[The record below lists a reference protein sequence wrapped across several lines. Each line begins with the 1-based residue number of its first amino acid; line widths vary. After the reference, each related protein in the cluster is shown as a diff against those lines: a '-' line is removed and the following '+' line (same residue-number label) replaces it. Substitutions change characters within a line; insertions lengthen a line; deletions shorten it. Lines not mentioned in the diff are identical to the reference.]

1 MINLS
6 FCLRNYGIKRFAV
19 FLGSSSCLFAGEQ
32 EEINKAK
39 DPYGEDARKILGDAQ
54 DSLKAALPEAQD
66 YLDNPGPVKS
76 QESFFGLGVPQPS
89 ASSKSSCQSCRSQS
103 FETLG
108 QQPQPKNSK
117 KTSTITPVA
126 TQDLI
131 VFVSLGMPEA
141 SLKQLAHEAEQVGAR
156 LVIQGLVNN
165 SFGQT
170 SARIQAIGIA
180 IDIDPPLFD
189 LFEVTRV
196 PTFIR
201 CRTNADGAI
210 KEGHDR
216 ITGNISLLAAH
227 DKFKTLGELS

>member
-6 FCLRNYGIKRFAV
+6 FRLTNYGIKGSV
-19 FLGSSSCLFAGEQ
+19 VGLGLSSLLFAGEQ
-32 EEINKAK
+32 EEINKAMAE
-39 DPYGEDARKILGDAQ
+39 YGEDARKILGDAQ

-66 YLDNPGPVKS
+66 YLNNPGPSKP
-76 QESFFGLGVPQPS
+76 QESFFGLGVPQPP
-89 ASSKSSCQSCRSQS
+89 ASSKSSCQSCRIQS
-103 FETLG
+103 FEMLG
-108 QQPQPKNSK
+108 QQPQPKNLK
-117 KTSTITPVA
+117 KTSILTPITG
-126 TQDLI
+126 QDLI
-131 VFVSLGMPEA
+131 IFVSLGMPEA

-170 SARIQAIGIA
+170 SARIQALGIA
-180 IDIDPPLFD
+180 IDIDPPLFE

-201 CRTNADGAI
+201 CKTNAGGAV

>member
-6 FCLRNYGIKRFAV
+6 FRLGNHGIKGFAV
-19 FLGSSSCLFAGEQ
+19 GLGLSSLLFADER
-32 EEINKAK
+32 EEINKAMTQ
-39 DPYGEDARKILGDAQ
+39 YGEDARKILDNAQ
-54 DSLKAALPEAQD
+54 DSLKAALPEAQN
-66 YLDNPGPVKS
+66 YLNNPVSSKP
-76 QESFFGLGVPQPS
+76 QESFFGLGVPQPPV
-89 ASSKSSCQSCRSQS
+89 SSESSCQSCRIQS

-108 QQPQPKNSK
+108 QQPQPKNLK
-117 KTSTITPVA
+117 KTSTITPIA

-170 SARIQAIGIA
+170 RARIQALGIP

-196 PTFIR
+196 PAFVR
-201 CRTNADGAI
+201 CQTNTDGAV

-216 ITGNISLLAAH
+216 ITGNISLLAAV